1 MSTSASSSKP
11 AAASGTSSTQVPEP
25 SKTAYRN
32 PVVEDDDDDDDLD
45 DLDGMSAASPFFVWC
60 WPNAHAADVLNSFNA
75 PKSTLGKRSE
85 PDRTAAALAGAGSS
99 SSRSPAPAAGGAE
112 AGGDIDDDEFQASLM
127 DGMESLLRS
136 LAVDHPPGPMP
147 GATSGSP
154 DKSGAAAAGDM
165 SSEEEEKAFQ
175 RAVEMMLS
183 GEGMEALGLDGKK
196 GASPGP
202 STRAGGAAPATGG
215 PAGKASFDDT
225 IRRTMESL
233 NAGGAG
239 ASNDGMPEDL
249 AALLAQLS
257 KDPSA
262 LDGLGEDDDELGG
275 LLDSMMGQ
283 LMSKE
288 VLEEPMTELAAKVS

>member
-1 MSTSASSSKP
+1 
-11 AAASGTSSTQVPEP
+11 
-25 SKTAYRN
+25 
-32 PVVEDDDDDDDLD
+32 
-45 DLDGMSAASPFFVWC
+45 
-60 WPNAHAADVLNSFNA
+60 
-75 PKSTLGKRSE
+75 
-85 PDRTAAALAGAGSS
+85 
-99 SSRSPAPAAGGAE
+99 
-112 AGGDIDDDEFQASLM
+112 
-127 DGMESLLRS
+127 
-136 LAVDHPPGPMP
+136 
-147 GATSGSP
+147 
-154 DKSGAAAAGDM
+154 
-165 SSEEEEKAFQ
+165 
-175 RAVEMMLS
+175 MMLS

-202 STRAGGAAPATGG
+202 STRAGGAAPAAGG

-283 LMSKE
+283 LMSKD